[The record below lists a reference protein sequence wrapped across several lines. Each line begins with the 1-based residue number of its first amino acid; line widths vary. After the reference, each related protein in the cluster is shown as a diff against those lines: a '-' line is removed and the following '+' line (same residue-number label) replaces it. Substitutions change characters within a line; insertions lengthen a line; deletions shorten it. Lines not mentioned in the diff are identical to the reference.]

1 MEARCVRQRAISIET
16 IAKHRP
22 IILWVK
28 GQLCVR
34 MMNDFL
40 HDAAKFPLELGGSG
54 VVETEVFR
62 MDGNVELIKHS
73 TESYFDNLIRDLFIV
88 VQYSYSNILNNIQS
102 PFMHLF
108 EDIFFLFE
116 KLKVLLRLN

>member
-1 MEARCVRQRAISIET
+1 MCKTAGNLDCNYSQ
-16 IAKHRP
+16 HRP

-40 HDAAKFPLELGGSG
+40 HWRSQVSTRTRRKRC

-62 MDGNVELIKHS
+62 MDGN
-73 TESYFDNLIRDLFIV
+73 DP
-88 VQYSYSNILNNIQS
+88 SN
-102 PFMHLF
+102 
-108 EDIFFLFE
+108 
-116 KLKVLLRLN
+116 